1 MLLALQAGVMIRRY
15 DSGRTAPQQL
25 TITLLTGH
33 QQHAFQRELPLHRQ
47 VTNRFTAGGQA
58 GENIQEPVAAQLGLG
73 WQPLTPETLTHKI
86 QH

>member
-1 MLLALQAGVMIRRY
+1 MLLALQAGVMICRY

-33 QQHAFQRELPLHRQ
+33 QQHAFQRELPSHRQ
-47 VTNRFTAGGQA
+47 MTDRFTAGGQA
-58 GENIQEPVAAQLGLG
+58 REDIKEPMATQLGLG
-73 WQPLTPETLTHKI
+73 WQPLPPETLTHKI